1 MSGTFTRL
9 SLLDVSKE
17 KPGAISSGGVVASS
31 LFYGCGAGGG
41 VGGLPFQTG
50 L

>member
-1 MSGTFTRL
+1 MSGTLMCL

-17 KPGAISSGGVVASS
+17 KPGALSSGEVVASS

-41 VGGLPFQTG
+41 MGGLPFQTG